1 MVIDVYDAVPVNPKE
16 FHSHHVL
23 LTNVTD
29 RLLEELR
36 TFPLEAVKGVFVEND
51 LLQGTIFEQVHR
63 GKSYPLKGA
72 WLLFKG
78 RGPIGLKKKVD

>member
-36 TFPLEAVKGVFVEND
+36 TFPLELIKGVFIENS
-51 LLQGTIFEQVHR
+51 LLTGVVFEKIHR
-63 GKSYPLKGA
+63 GE
-72 WLLFKG
+72 LFVHQCINVIHREQPFDWG
-78 RGPIGLKKKVD
+78 HF